1 MFEITKSHNCSDSR
15 FETTNVWTSCRTAAG
30 ESACSSWITVSI
42 GSKCTRSLYFM
53 IPSIGGIADRND
65 NCINFLEL
73 NKFGMARFG
82 VDQRSADVG
91 AAPGGDNG
99 AVAAR
104 YLEQAQRLDFQ
115 AGVE

>member
-1 MFEITKSHNCSDSR
+1 MR

-53 IPSIGGIADRND
+53 IPSIGGGIADYD
-65 NCINFLEL
+65 DGINFLEL
-73 NKFGMARFG
+73 NKFGMAWFG
-82 VDQRSADVG
+82 IGQRSADVG
-91 AAPGGDNG
+91 AAPRDDDG

-104 YLEQAQRLDFQ
+104 YLEQTQRLDLQ
-115 AGVE
+115 SGVE